1 MSSTLF
7 GRGVNAQV
15 GMRRRAEQ
23 AARELAEVKATAD
36 EIKDVPRDLYMV
48 KAQVASFE
56 KTVLAHLQALEK
68 RLDAVGDF
76 DARLRAV
83 EESVARLAASAA
95 AAAATAASVPVP
107 TPTVPIDLAALT
119 REFPT

>member
-23 AARELAEVKATAD
+23 VNRELAEVKAATT
-36 EIKDVPRDLYMV
+36 EIKDVPRDIYMI

-68 RLDAVGDF
+68 RLDGFGNF
-76 DARLRAV
+76 DARIRV
-83 EESVARLAASAA
+83 IEEKLAAAATATAAA
-95 AAAATAASVPVP
+95 AAAATAAAAAAPAAPP
-107 TPTVPIDLAALT
+107 TITVIPMT
-119 REFPT
+119 TS

>member
-23 AARELAEVKATAD
+23 INRELAEVKAATD
-36 EIKDVPRDLYMV
+36 DIKDIPRDIYMI

-68 RLDAVGDF
+68 RLDGFGDF
-76 DARLRAV
+76 DARIRAI
-83 EESVARLAASAA
+83 EDKLAAPAPLVA
-95 AAAATAASVPVP
+95 PVVDSTPPP
-107 TPTVPIDLAALT
+107 TTS
-119 REFPT
+119 